1 MAQLTEWDRPSP
13 GRQPM
18 MGGGPA
24 WEGWVGFAG
33 VMMILIGAFNVIDG
47 LAALFKESAFVTGKR
62 GLLVL
67 DIHTWGW
74 IWLIAGI
81 VVLLAGIAVMYGRT
95 WGMIIGI
102 GLAAV
107 NAVGHLLFLPAF
119 PIWSILII
127 VLDITVIYALSAH
140 GQERAS

>member
-1 MAQLTEWDRPSP
+1 MR
-13 GRQPM
+13 
-18 MGGGPA
+18 GGGPA

-140 GQERAS
+140 GQERAG